1 MLLIEVAYG
10 EGDLMAWDEWERL
23 KAETEAGQSTQ
34 MRLNQVPADG
44 GGSSAGALPAGRPDL
59 ASSPAQKQAAARAI
73 EDHIEPDT
81 RKSGDWADEQTN
93 AAVKA
98 FGAKDGKGW
107 VTAGAVKQAYE
118 TWGEQVQTLMN
129 RLSSEKAAL
138 RGANNLLQNTD
149 LTTGLGV
156 RKLSVADGY

>member
-1 MLLIEVAYG
+1 
-10 EGDLMAWDEWERL
+10 MAWEEWEQL
-23 KAETEAGQSTQ
+23 KSEAVEGQPTQ
-34 MRLNQVPADG
+34 MRLNQAPADG
-44 GGSSAGALPAGRPDL
+44 GGGSPTGGLPGGQPNL

-81 RKSGDWADEQTN
+81 SKAGQWADEQTN
-93 AAVKA
+93 AAVKE

-107 VTAGAVKQAYE
+107 VTAGAVKKAH
-118 TWGEQVQTLMN
+118 TSWGEQVQNLMN

-138 RGANNLLQNTD
+138 RSANTVLQNTD

-156 RKLSVADGY
+156 RKVSVADGY